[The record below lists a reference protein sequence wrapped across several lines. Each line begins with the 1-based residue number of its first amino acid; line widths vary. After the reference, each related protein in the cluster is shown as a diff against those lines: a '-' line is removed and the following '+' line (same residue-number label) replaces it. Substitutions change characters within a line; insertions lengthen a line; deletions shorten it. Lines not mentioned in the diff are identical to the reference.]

1 MWLGKGVKIKKKP
14 LHLFLYNHVVKEER
28 QHKNS
33 YKKVAET
40 LFEDLSWN
48 HRRKRFCSLIII
60 TCVKYQIQETVWR
73 RSDKFPYYSLSLNCF
88 RPHRAKTWDE
98 EQA

>member
-1 MWLGKGVKIKKKP
+1 MKIKKKP

-40 LFEDLSWN
+40 LFEDLS
-48 HRRKRFCSLIII
+48 
-60 TCVKYQIQETVWR
+60 
-73 RSDKFPYYSLSLNCF
+73 
-88 RPHRAKTWDE
+88 
-98 EQA
+98 